1 MTEDGCDAADE
12 MEYGMLVMTDE
23 GCWENVHPDHMSIYD
38 FTKYVNEHQTSSAND
53 TSITGF
59 ANGGVLEYPTNHP
72 MSYFE
77 ALKEVYLHEHN
88 RDVRNKLLMPI
99 ARYGDMMIVDDFA
112 SLVGIDLDPVALT
125 ALADLGDIKLNNVI
139 DKNRDGGV

>member
-1 MTEDGCDAADE
+1 
-12 MEYGMLVMTDE
+12 
-23 GCWENVHPDHMSIYD
+23 
-38 FTKYVNEHQTSSAND
+38 
-53 TSITGF
+53 
-59 ANGGVLEYPTNHP
+59 

-77 ALKEVYLHEHN
+77 ALKEVYSHTNN